1 MDSEFRIGPWLV
13 RPSLNIISQDGTTV
27 HLEPKVMEVLVC
39 LARRAGESVPRKE
52 LIQTVWPGTFV
63 TDDVVKRC
71 VSELRR
77 AFRDDAHEPR
87 IIETIRKRGYRLL
100 ASVEKVQSPNLNY
113 GAAAVAVDGALPG
126 TQKESRVHHAGRAQK
141 FLLQASAGFL
151 LMIACATVAYVRGKR
166 SIVLAP
172 PSTVTVGCG
181 GISGIYDYTTIQAA
195 LDAILGLP
203 GSFTIVVAGNCSESL
218 SIFDRRS
225 ITIVGLSGASVFGR
239 LQHFGTRRSP
249 NDNDAFDIIRSQG
262 ITIENLDISSTGP
275 DASGLFISQGSEA
288 KIVGCNIHN
297 NQGTAGVFVTRNS
310 VLALQGSTI
319 ENNVPGDGLDVID
332 NSTAYVTGTTIQ
344 NNGSAGVGNA
354 FGQGVF
360 IRDSFVRFADSL
372 IQNNADFGIGAVK
385 SSLSFNGSNNTI
397 QGHNINGISLKLGSD
412 LQIGPALIQ
421 GNGKGCPADTALLV
435 SVSQACGGIS
445 VADSTATMRAGTING
460 NYGAGISLREGAHL
474 TLTGA
479 TVANNFG
486 DGVHIQW
493 TSIGN
498 FGSANSITGNV
509 GASVFCDSRS
519 LVLGNLEGLINVKCL
534 QNSQ

>member
-1 MDSEFRIGPWLV
+1 MDSEFRIGPWMV

-63 TDDVVKRC
+63 SDDVVKRC

-87 IIETIRKRGYRLL
+87 IIETIPKRGYRLL

-113 GAAAVAVDGALPG
+113 GAAAVAGDGALPG
-126 TQKESRVHHAGRAQK
+126 TQREFGVDHAGRARK
-141 FLLQASAGFL
+141 FLLQASAAFL
-151 LMIACATVAYVRGKR
+151 LLIASATVVYVRGKR
-166 SIVLAP
+166 SIVVAA

-181 GISGIYDYTTIQAA
+181 GISGRYDYTTIQAA

-203 GSFTIVVAGNCSESL
+203 GSFTIVVAGNCSEGL
-218 SIFDRRS
+218 SIVDRRS
-225 ITIVGLSGASVFGR
+225 ITIVGLSGASVSG
-239 LQHFGTRRSP
+239 P
-249 NDNDAFDIIRSQG
+249 DDNDAFDITRSQG

-275 DASGLFISQGSEA
+275 HASGLFINQGSEV
-288 KIVGCNIHN
+288 KIDGCNINN
-297 NQGTAGVFVTRNS
+297 NQSTGVFVARNS
-310 VLALQGSTI
+310 VLVLQNSII
-319 ENNVPGDGLDVID
+319 ENNVPGDGLDVVT
-332 NSTAYVTGTTIQ
+332 NSTADVTGTTIQ
-344 NNGSAGVGNA
+344 NNGSAGVGTNS
-354 FGQGVF
+354 GQAVF
-360 IRDSFVRFADSL
+360 ITGGSTVRFADSL
-372 IQNNADFGIGAVK
+372 IQNNADHGIGAVG
-385 SSLSFNGSNNTI
+385 SSLSFNGPNSTI
-397 QGHNINGISLKLGSD
+397 QGHNINGISLKFGGHLG
-412 LQIGPALIQ
+412 INGPVLIQ

-445 VADSTATMRAGTING
+445 VADSTAAMRFVTISG
-460 NYGAGISLREGAHL
+460 NYGAGISVQEGAHL
-474 TLTGA
+474 SLIGA

-519 LVLGNLEGLINVKCL
+519 LVLGNLGGLTNVKCL